1 MYVPRLTD
9 LGSVSQT
16 LGLFLPIYGKNTSS
30 HPAANT
36 SKPHT
41 VIHLAM
47 ATNTLVGALSTSQT
61 MLNR

>member
-1 MYVPRLTD
+1 MYVSRLTD
-9 LGSVSQT
+9 LGSVSQI

-30 HPAANT
+30 HPAANI

-41 VIHLAM
+41 VMHLAM

-61 MLNR
+61 KLDR